1 MAGSISSFIESIN
14 RNGGLSLSNG
24 YDVEFDFTATG
35 NSQLASDLNRILSI
49 NTKSS
54 DGSNPGYL
62 LQLLCD
68 EAQLPSLQ
76 SATGQITGKNMGEGP
91 ISYPHTKLYSDF
103 SLSWMCD
110 ANMTPLKFVNLWY
123 NYIFNG
129 DSTESIKTLSKNR
142 ERTVKEQSPNAPNR
156 YIRLKYPENYLAT
169 LRVTKTERGKS
180 APNSRASMSYI
191 IEECYPYSIDAVPLS
206 YGASQVTKV
215 TANFYYT
222 KHTVVYNDIRDYLG

>member
-35 NSQLASDLNRILSI
+35 NSQLASDLNKILSV

-123 NYIFNG
+123 TYIFNG
-129 DSTESIKTLSKNR
+129 DSTENIKTLSKNK
-142 ERTVKEQSPNAPNR
+142 EKTVKEQSPNLVNR

-169 LRVTKTERGKS
+169 LRITKTERGKN

-206 YGASQVTKV
+206 YGASQITKV